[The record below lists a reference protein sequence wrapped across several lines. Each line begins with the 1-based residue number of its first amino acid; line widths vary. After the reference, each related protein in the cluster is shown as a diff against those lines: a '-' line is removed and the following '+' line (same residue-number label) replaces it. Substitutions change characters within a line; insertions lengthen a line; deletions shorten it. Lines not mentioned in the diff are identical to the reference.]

1 MGTGIQVQVYGY
13 TGIQVNNCTTCL
25 DSDKMKSDQAEGIIN
40 VKKREYISMKT
51 CADGKDGQTDRKL

>member
-1 MGTGIQVQVYGY
+1 
-13 TGIQVNNCTTCL
+13 VNNCTTCL